1 MYHRMHFLLYTKK
14 VQYECCLLVGTN
26 HQKEAI
32 VGPKG
37 QRNEINRVKVKNS
50 HKES

>member
-1 MYHRMHFLLYTKK
+1 M
-14 VQYECCLLVGTN
+14 QYECCLLVGAN
-26 HQKEAI
+26 QQEEAI

-50 HKES
+50 HTES